1 MFIVAVYWGENCI
14 IDKVFAAE
22 EALNKETKTKIPK
35 SVKKAPKKGIH
46 ININIFEAKFIFLYA
61 SYNIKDELEFCEF
74 ITNGYMRFF
83 KEIVLTVS
91 TIAVINP
98 TKPIAKANTKTLVN
112 LASNRELELYDIE
125 SSVTNEY
132 LSLLLKLLIYS
143 FTTGNESVTNKTLTI
158 IDKSHKIQ
166 INLIVFLSALAF
178 KKISDW
184 KFIIFILYINCKI
197 FSTFVQ
203 KVHFVL
209 KSSLIITIFIKS

>member
-1 MFIVAVYWGENCI
+1 
-14 IDKVFAAE
+14 
-22 EALNKETKTKIPK
+22 
-35 SVKKAPKKGIH
+35 
-46 ININIFEAKFIFLYA
+46 
-61 SYNIKDELEFCEF
+61 
-74 ITNGYMRFF
+74 MRFF

-158 IDKSHKIQ
+158 IDKNHKIQ

-178 KKISDW
+178 KK
-184 KFIIFILYINCKI
+184 
-197 FSTFVQ
+197 
-203 KVHFVL
+203 
-209 KSSLIITIFIKS
+209 